1 MPRRVFFTIYGTFPR
16 FDRGGDRRPGGGGS
30 RRGDHPA
37 PLEDGQYF
45 GLKQVAAT
53 IWRLLESPRTI
64 REIEGTLLEEYDIGP
79 DICHEEVVGLLSDL
93 IDQGLVE
100 VTEHDKA

>member
-1 MPRRVFFTIYGTFPR
+1 MVLCLDSTVVACSGQVGADLGEEIILL
-16 FDRGGDRRPGGGGS
+16 
-30 RRGDHPA
+30 H
-37 PLEDGQYF
+37 LEKGQYF
-45 GLKQVAAT
+45 GLKQVGAA

-64 REIEGTLLEEYDIGP
+64 GEIEGILLEEYDIEP

-100 VTEHDKA
+100 VTEHD